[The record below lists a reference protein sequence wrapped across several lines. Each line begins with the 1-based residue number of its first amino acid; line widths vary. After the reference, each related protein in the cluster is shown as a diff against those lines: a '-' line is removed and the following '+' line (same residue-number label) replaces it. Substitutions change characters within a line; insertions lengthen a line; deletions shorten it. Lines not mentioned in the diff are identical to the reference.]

1 MEYPFINDLSKK
13 TLSELQNDISELTK
27 KLNFAYRIGH
37 SSIIHQLT
45 VAINSY
51 KEESTKRMD
60 ELMKKSKID
69 TKVNIQK
76 ED

>member
-13 TLSELQNDISELTK
+13 TLIELQNDISELTK
-27 KLNFAYRIGH
+27 KLNFAYRIGN